1 MSNML
6 LSNFLNKAV
15 QTSNRR
21 VVPTEFIS
29 DAIGLFDNEETRLSL
44 LGLADI
50 KKKDLILSENSLK
63 KQIKI
68 FEKPHKALSLKLTIN
83 NINKIKKTSDQNSQ
97 ILFLKTVEKPKN
109 LENLIE
115 IQYALVI
122 HYGNG
127 KQSSSQTIAT
137 YSEFF
142 DVSEKDLA
150 GSQIGV
156 QYKSNESDNMHLKF
170 EKTKHSSLFI

>member
-1 MSNML
+1 MSNVV

-15 QTSNRR
+15 QISNRR
-21 VVPTEFIS
+21 IIPTEFIS
-29 DAIGLFDNEETRLSL
+29 YAIGLLDDETTRLSL
-44 LGLADI
+44 FGLADI
-50 KKKDLILSENSLK
+50 KKKDLILSDKSLK

-83 NINKIKKTSDQNSQ
+83 NTNKLKNSSDQKSK
-97 ILFLKTVEKPKN
+97 IYFLKNVEKPKN
-109 LENLIE
+109 LESLIE

-137 YSEFF
+137 HSEFF
-142 DVSEKDLA
+142 DVSDKDLT
-150 GSQIGV
+150 SNQIGV
-156 QYKSNESDNMHLKF
+156 QYRSSDSDNIHLKF
-170 EKTKHSSLFI
+170 EKTKYSSLFI